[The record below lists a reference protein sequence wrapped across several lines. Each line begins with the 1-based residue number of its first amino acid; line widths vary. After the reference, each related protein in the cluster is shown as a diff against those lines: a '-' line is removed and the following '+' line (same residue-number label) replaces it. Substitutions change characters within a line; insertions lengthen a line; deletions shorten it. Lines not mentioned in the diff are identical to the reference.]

1 MEKEKALSFFDK
13 YLPAFV
19 LTCMI
24 LGALLGVKFPQAV
37 GVLGRLSV
45 AQVSIPIAIVLWVM
59 IFPMMVQIDFGR
71 LKEVKRSPQALW
83 ITLVVNWLI
92 KPFTMYLIAVFFF
105 KFAFARF
112 IPADL
117 SSGYI
122 AGAVLLGAA
131 PCTAMVFVWSYLSN
145 GDANYTLVQV
155 AVNDLVV
162 IAAFAP
168 IVKFLLNLNKMVIP
182 YSTVFF
188 SVLIYVVIPVILG
201 YSFRR
206 WAIFRKGEEWLEK
219 VFVRKMKDVTIVGL
233 LLTLI
238 VIFMFQGDK
247 ILSNPK
253 DILLIIIPLVLQTY
267 LIFFIGFVLT
277 KLLKVKYEFAAPATM
292 IGASNFFELSVA
304 TAIIL
309 FGLGSPATLATVVGV
324 LVEVP
329 VMLSL
334 VFIMKRSRNMFAA
347 YGEAKPVI
355 QEDILPVASFKDTH
369 K

>member
-19 LTCMI
+19 LICMM

-37 GVLGRLSV
+37 GALGRLSV
-45 AQVSIPIAIVLWVM
+45 AQVSIPIAVVLWIM

-71 LKEVKRSPQALW
+71 IKEVKRSPQALW
-83 ITLVVNWLI
+83 ITLAVNWLI

-105 KFAFARF
+105 KFVFARF
-112 IPADL
+112 IPADI
-117 SSGYI
+117 SAGYI

-162 IAAFAP
+162 IAAYAP
-168 IVKFLLNLNKMVIP
+168 IVMFLLNLNKMVIP

-206 WAIFRKGEEWLEK
+206 WAVYKKGEEWLEK

-233 LLTLI
+233 LLTLV

-277 KLLKVKYEFAAPATM
+277 RLLKVKYEFAAPATM
-292 IGASNFFELSVA
+292 VGASNFFELSVA

-334 VFIMKRSRNMFAA
+334 VSIMKRSRNMFVT
-347 YGEAKPVI
+347 YGGAKPVI
-355 QEDILPVASFKDTH
+355 QEGVLPDASFKDMY